1 MSAFDLNQYNGT
13 QLKDSIMTHLDEE
26 LNGLKSEIIEMWNLV
41 INQLQKTQVALM
53 TFDKD
58 LAREVIANERRVNGM
73 ELKIDR
79 DCENIIALFN
89 PVAVDLRFLLAILK
103 TNNNLERTGDIANG
117 LAKYITRVEEPFEE
131 NLIEV
136 TQILSMY
143 KEAIDMLKDVLEAFE
158 KEDAKLARKIFIR
171 DEKLDEINSKASRIV
186 ADYIR
191 GNPEKIEQGLYII
204 SAIHRLERVGDQC
217 KNIAEEIIFFI
228 EAKVLKH
235 TSGKK

>member
-1 MSAFDLNQYNGT
+1 
-13 QLKDSIMTHLDEE
+13 MTHLDEE
-26 LNGLKSEIIEMWNLV
+26 LNGLKSEIISMGNLV
-41 INQLQKTQVALM
+41 IHQLEKTQVALM
-53 TFDKD
+53 TLDKD

-79 DCENIIALFN
+79 DCENIMALFT

-117 LAKYITRVEEPFEE
+117 IAKYIRSMEEPFEE

-136 TQILSMY
+136 TQIRSMY

-191 GNPEKIEQGLYII
+191 EKPDKIEQGLYII
-204 SAIHRLERVGDQC
+204 SAIHKLERVGDQC

-235 TSGKK
+235 ASGKK